1 VTWSPDGK
9 GLLYSAWVSGRTGR
23 ALISRPLD
31 PSADPVVIQEGV
43 DPAGENRSW
52 GRLPVE

>member
-9 GLLYSAWVSGRTGR
+9 ELLYSAWVSGRTGR

-31 PSADPVVIQEGV
+31 PGEDPVVLYENL
-43 DPAGENRSW
+43 DPAGPNRSW
-52 GRLPVE
+52 GRLPDQ